1 MKTFKKYFPL
11 VLVFIVASVIAYR
24 LIFKISSVM
33 KYPVAGRITSKFGNR
48 IHPITGATSFH
59 NGIDIAAPIGTPVH
73 SPYSGVVK
81 SVYSNNTGGIQM
93 IVDHDNGFRTGYA
106 HLSETI
112 ARPGQRVKQGEIIAK
127 TGNTGASTGPHLHL
141 TLRKNGTLVNPEEYL
156 I

>member
-24 LIFKISSVM
+24 LIFKINNM
-33 KYPVAGRITSKFGNR
+33 KLPVSGRITSKYGNR
-48 IHPITGATSFH
+48 THPVTGATSFH
-59 NGIDIAAPIGTPVH
+59 NGIDIAVPVGTPVYA
-73 SPYSGVVK
+73 PASGIVK
-81 SVYSNNTGGIQM
+81 TVYSNSTGGIQM

>member
-1 MKTFKKYFPL
+1 
-11 VLVFIVASVIAYR
+11 
-24 LIFKISSVM
+24 M

-106 HLSETI
+106 HLSEAI
-112 ARPGQRVKQGEIIAK
+112 KRPGQRVKQGEIIAK

-141 TLRKNGTLVNPEEYL
+141 TLRKNGTLVNPEEFFT
-156 I
+156 

>member
-1 MKTFKKYFPL
+1 
-11 VLVFIVASVIAYR
+11 
-24 LIFKISSVM
+24 M

-48 IHPITGATSFH
+48 THPTTGVASFH
-59 NGIDIAAPIGTPVH
+59 NGVDIAVPVGTPVH

-81 SVYSNNTGGIQM
+81 SVYSNNTGEIQM

-106 HLSETI
+106 HLNE
-112 ARPGQRVKQGEIIAK
+112 ALKRPGQKVSKGEVIAK

-141 TLRKNGTLVNPEEYL
+141 TLRKNGELVNPEEYL

>member
-106 HLSETI
+106 HLNEAI
-112 ARPGQRVKQGEIIAK
+112 KRPGQRVSQGEIIAK
-127 TGNTGASTGPHLHL
+127 TGNTGTSTGPHLHL
-141 TLRKNGTLVNPEEYL
+141 TLRKNGELVNPEEFFT
-156 I
+156 